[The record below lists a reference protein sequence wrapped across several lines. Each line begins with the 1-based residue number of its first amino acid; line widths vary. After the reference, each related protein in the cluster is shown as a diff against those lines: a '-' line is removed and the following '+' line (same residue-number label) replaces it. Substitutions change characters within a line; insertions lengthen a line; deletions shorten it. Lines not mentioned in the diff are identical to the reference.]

1 MYNETYIENA
11 GLVILSSFIPLLF
24 ERLGLVMDSAFNS
37 VEDQEKAALLLQ
49 YILLDNP
56 PKEEHHLVLN
66 KLFAGLPLDHEIKND
81 FSVTPDE
88 LNTIHSLIEAVI
100 AHWSAIGK
108 SSIEG
113 FRGSWLWR
121 NGKLEEME
129 ENWVL
134 TVERNV
140 YDILIDR
147 LPLSITPIKFFWM
160 PKPIMVNWQ

>member
-11 GLVILSSFIPLLF
+11 GLVILSSFIPVLF

-66 KLFAGLPLDHEIKND
+66 KLFVGLPLDHEIKND

-88 LNTIHSLIEAVI
+88 LNTVHSLIEAVI
-100 AHWSAIGK
+100 AHWSIIGK
-108 SSIEG
+108 STIEG

-134 TVERNV
+134 NVEKES
-140 YDILIDR
+140 YDILLDH
-147 LPLSITPIKFFWM
+147 LPFSISPIKFFWM